1 MAAMSEVTKTSLKEV
16 IRRYHGASHVLNDGL
31 LQAAPYRQ
39 VIMQHFI
46 TAFFNPQS
54 HEVRPNAWVYE
65 LPNLLSD
72 HSSSALVYS
81 VRAASMA
88 HYGKRTGDKSMQI
101 EACRWYDK
109 GLKAQRLQNERTELH
124 ISMPGNIDQRLGVAA
139 VSAPLMF
146 SLFESMMTT
155 SYVAWS
161 QHLKAAAKMLEI
173 RGAINCQSGL
183 IHHVF
188 RTVRIGAV
196 SLNWLF
202 EIDRGLVHGLGA
214 DLTADIHGNDL
225 RSPLNLCF
233 GRMVHYS
240 LFTKWERIS
249 RQTRRYITSISRNL
263 CRSQQYARTSSS
275 EPRLGPSR
283 VQCGSPGTRSNC
295 PPSDLLARMQKCN
308 ISRL

>member
-1 MAAMSEVTKTSLKEV
+1 MAAMPEVTKTSLKEV
-16 IRRYHGASHVLNDGL
+16 IRRYHGVSHVLNDGL

-65 LPNLLSD
+65 LPTLLSD

-109 GLKAQRLQNERTELH
+109 GLKAQRLQSERTELH
-124 ISMPGNIDQRLGVAA
+124 ISTPGNIDQRLGVAA

-146 SLFESMMTT
+146 ALFESMMTT

-183 IHHVF
+183 IHDVF

-196 SLNWLF
+196 SLN
-202 EIDRGLVHGLGA
+202 
-214 DLTADIHGNDL
+214 
-225 RSPLNLCF
+225 
-233 GRMVHYS
+233 
-240 LFTKWERIS
+240 
-249 RQTRRYITSISRNL
+249 
-263 CRSQQYARTSSS
+263 
-275 EPRLGPSR
+275 
-283 VQCGSPGTRSNC
+283 
-295 PPSDLLARMQKCN
+295 
-308 ISRL
+308 